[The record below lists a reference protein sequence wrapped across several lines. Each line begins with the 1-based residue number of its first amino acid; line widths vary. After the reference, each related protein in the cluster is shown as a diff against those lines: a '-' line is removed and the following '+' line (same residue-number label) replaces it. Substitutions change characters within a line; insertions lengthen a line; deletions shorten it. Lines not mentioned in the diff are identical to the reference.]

1 MKIAAALGILILMF
15 AFSVR
20 PAYAPWG
27 WCKAATCADEL
38 RTCEA
43 RKAVAKHRRYRAGDD
58 VDDCA
63 KSMKICLQTGMWNYV
78 NGSCKMF
85 VPKSQ

>member
-1 MKIAAALGILILMF
+1 MRISAMIVAATLLSFISI
-15 AFSVR
+15 R
-20 PAYAPWG
+20 PAFAPWG

-43 RKAVAKHRRYRAGDD
+43 RKAAGRGRYRAGDY

-63 KSMKICLQTGMWNYV
+63 KTMKICLQTGMWHYANY
-78 NGSCKMF
+78 SCKMF